1 MRRSFPLNHLKRH
14 QVWKKWDLWYKASL
28 QGWDGV
34 IPGLWYQTEICQRLL
49 KQGRAFIEIPEQQF
63 IDLVDYQPAD
73 ESKWLSLSWFAK
85 ASPAAPDVP
94 SLLLVASPTQ
104 HCYSASAD
112 ALCKVYPDR
121 ASIRSQACSVTPAP
135 EFPSAPSTSVSPG
148 YRVNNT
154 ASIKFINHNLHRLS
168 QEQANSFLLK
178 LYQSAF
184 FFFLSSEQLSL
195 TWQNRLQYETDDRK
209 RDYDYY
215 IMHTARIVFSHCFLV
230 KLSATF
236 VYNWMLN

>member
-112 ALCKVYPDR
+112 ALCKVYPELQY
-121 ASIRSQACSVTPAP
+121 AHKHARS
-135 EFPSAPSTSVSPG
+135 
-148 YRVNNT
+148 
-154 ASIKFINHNLHRLS
+154 H
-168 QEQANSFLLK
+168 LL
-178 LYQSAF
+178 
-184 FFFLSSEQLSL
+184 LSSHQPRPLVSHQDTGSITLHLSSL
-195 TWQNRLQYETDDRK
+195 LITTC
-209 RDYDYY
+209 
-215 IMHTARIVFSHCFLV
+215 TGLV
-230 KLSATF
+230 RSKQTLFCWNFTRVPSSSSSPQSS
-236 VYNWMLN
+236 